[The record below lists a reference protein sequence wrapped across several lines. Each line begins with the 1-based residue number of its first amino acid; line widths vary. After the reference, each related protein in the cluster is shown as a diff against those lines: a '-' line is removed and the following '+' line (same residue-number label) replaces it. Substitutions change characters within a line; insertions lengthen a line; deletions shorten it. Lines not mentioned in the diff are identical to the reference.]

1 MAPPDHLLTGARNW
15 SSNLRESFY
24 YKNTETMLGGENI
37 KKFITKY
44 LQSDMEFMKQKQDDI
59 EKNEKDSWQ
68 LKIS

>member
-1 MAPPDHLLTGARNW
+1 
-15 SSNLRESFY
+15 
-24 YKNTETMLGGENI
+24 MLGRENI